1 MNGVVLSTFVIV
13 CTFIC
18 IDAQRQVGDPCDVGD
33 HEYNNG
39 SYGPHP
45 SDCTK
50 YIQCLH
56 GFYGERECS
65 PGLHWNKE
73 KGACDWPQKANCV
86 PYDNEQRDEVGGHCD
101 VGDHEDNIGLYVAHP
116 SDCTKYLQCLHG
128 SFGERPCPDG
138 LHWNREK
145 GACDWPQKANCESGG
160 GQNTIL
166 PVPKVQLV

>member
-1 MNGVVLSTFVIV
+1 MVQVLSALVVV
-13 CTFIC
+13 CAFIC
-18 IDAQRQVGDPCDVGD
+18 IDAQRKVGDPCDVGNP
-33 HEYNNG
+33 EENTG

-73 KGACDWPQKANCV
+73 EEACDWPQKANCV
-86 PYDNEQRDEVGGHCD
+86 QFDSEQRNEVGGPCY
-101 VGDHEDNIGLYVAHP
+101 VGDHKDNIGMYVAHP
-116 SDCTKYLQCLHG
+116 GDCTKYLQCLHG

-138 LHWNREK
+138 LHWNSEK
-145 GACDWPQKANCESGG
+145 TACDWPQKANCNLGG
-160 GQNTIL
+160 VKKTIL
-166 PVPKVQLV
+166 PSPPVQFV